1 VDAAAAAL
9 SAIFLVIAL
18 QLWVSIYVARSTL
31 YERRQKQLQI
41 ALVWLL
47 PVIGAVIVC
56 SMMKAE
62 GRPPYKPEKGY
73 TEPGDSAS

>member
-1 VDAAAAAL
+1 MDAAGAAL
-9 SAIFLVIAL
+9 SAIALLASL
-18 QLWVSIYVARSTL
+18 QLWVSIHVARSSL

-41 ALVWLL
+41 ALIWPL

-56 SMMKAE
+56 SMMKTD
-62 GRPPYKPEKGY
+62 GRSPYKPEKGY